1 MGQMKGA
8 VSDAVA
14 FCLHRRN
21 QVQSIPE
28 NVRKMPKLP
37 NLSPQA
43 IKHLWIRTAL
53 FDKVLDKIVHY
64 LVENSR

>member
-1 MGQMKGA
+1 M
-8 VSDAVA
+8 
-14 FCLHRRN
+14 
-21 QVQSIPE
+21 
-28 NVRKMPKLP
+28 RKVPKLP

-53 FDKVLDKIVHY
+53 FEKVLDKIVHY